1 MIKIYKKNKFRM
13 FLSEKAKSL
22 NPLVYGTPINEQEIM
37 SYERWNVLNES
48 KGKKKNTSGA
58 SFETWA
64 EWRTWINMSGA
75 ELKSF
80 YDSTLGKQAGMKQK
94 AANKMGI
101 DTGRESARWLMKMIP
116 TGSSWGSALKN
127 WTPAMWKW
135 AKKQNSFNARMYG
148 TSKRAKG
155 NPWYEERMID
165 GKKKKVPTRI
175 LLALKIWGHNPEKK
189 RRSKPAPPKNLDPIY
204 K

>member
-1 MIKIYKKNKFRM
+1 MN
-13 FLSEKAKSL
+13 LSEKAKALNPKVYDKVFDNLNHSSILSYEIWESL
-22 NPLVYGTPINEQEIM
+22 NEKKTQA
-37 SYERWNVLNES
+37 
-48 KGKKKNTSGA
+48 KKKKNTTGA

-64 EWRTWINMSGA
+64 EWRTWINMTSA

-80 YDSTLGKQAGMKQK
+80 YDSTYGKQAGMKQK
-94 AANKMGI
+94 AAGKLGI

-116 TGSSWGSALKN
+116 TGGSWGGALKN
-127 WTPAMWKW
+127 WTPQMWKW

-155 NPWYEERMID
+155 NPWYDEKTID
-165 GKKKKVPTRI
+165 GKKRKVPTRV
-175 LLALKIWGHNPEKK
+175 LLALKIWGFNPEKA
-189 RRSKPAPPKNLDPIY
+189 RRSKPTAPKNLDPIY

>member
-1 MIKIYKKNKFRM
+1 MK
-13 FLSEKAKSL
+13 LSEKARSL
-22 NPLVYGTPINEQEIM
+22 NPTAYDDVFRKINENSIL
-37 SYERWNVLNES
+37 SYEVWETLNEKQS
-48 KGKKKNTSGA
+48 PKKNTSGA

-64 EWRTWINMSGA
+64 EWRTWINMSSA

-80 YDSTLGKQAGMKQK
+80 YDSQEGKEAGMKQK
-94 AANKMGI
+94 AAGKLGI

-116 TGSSWGSALKN
+116 SGGTWGGALKN
-127 WTPAMWKW
+127 WTPEMWKW

-155 NPWYEERMID
+155 NPWYDEKMVD
-165 GKKKKVPTRI
+165 GKKKKVPTRV
-175 LLALKIWGHNPEKK
+175 LLALKIWGFNPEKS
-189 RRSKPAPPKNLDPIY
+189 RRAKPTPPKGLDPIY